1 MRRSNN
7 VLAATSFPHYDL
19 LAAASLCK
27 RDSDISPDRQSA
39 IRKIILNV
47 ESDISFLVEL
57 LRPIVLEWG

>member
-27 RDSDISPDRQSA
+27 RDSDISPVANR
-39 IRKIILNV
+39 RFGKIILNV